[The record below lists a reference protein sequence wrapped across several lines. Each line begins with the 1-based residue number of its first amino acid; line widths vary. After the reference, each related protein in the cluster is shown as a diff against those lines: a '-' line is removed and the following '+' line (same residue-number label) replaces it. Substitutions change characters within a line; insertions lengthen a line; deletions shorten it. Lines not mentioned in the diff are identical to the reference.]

1 MAELLY
7 RLGAVAAKRAW
18 ATIVVWVSIAIVA
31 TVAFVIGFGGL
42 ATAFDIP
49 GTASGKVVEE
59 LQHKLPDF
67 SGASGMVVFETTD
80 GSPLTEDQ
88 QEQISE
94 LAAGAAD
101 LPDVAKVVDPFET
114 EAERADQQEQLAGG
128 KQQMEAGQAQLD

>member
-7 RLGAVAAKRAW
+7 RLGALAAKRAW
-18 ATIVVWVSIAIVA
+18 TTVVVWVSVAIVA
-31 TVAFVIGFGGL
+31 AIAFVIGFGGL

-59 LQHKLPDF
+59 LQAKLPDF

-80 GSPLTEDQ
+80 GSPFTDDQ
-88 QEQISE
+88 KEQISD
-94 LAAGAAD
+94 LAAEASD

-114 EAERADQQEQLAGG
+114 EAERADQQQQLADG
-128 KQQMEAGQAQLD
+128 K